1 MNRVCIYIIFLI
13 AGYQATAQVD
23 TTNKITAKDTSI
35 ASQIRELPG
44 NTPAVSQGY
53 FLPFHTEALQIH
65 KISVAPFRY
74 NYLSNRI
81 ISGDILNIAGTIVL
95 SFLGE
100 KTRHTYDFRPGNL
113 LRTYSPFDNSFL
125 PFHK

>member
-1 MNRVCIYIIFLI
+1 MNRVCICIIFLTV
-13 AGYQATAQVD
+13 GYHPTAQVD
-23 TTNKITAKDTSI
+23 TANKSTAKDTSI
-35 ASQIRELPG
+35 VSQIKVLPG
-44 NTPAVSQGY
+44 KTPAISQGY
-53 FLPFHTEALQIH
+53 FWPFHTDALQIH

-74 NYLSNRI
+74 NYLSSRI

-113 LRTYSPFDNSFL
+113 VRTYSSFDHSFF